1 MVVDQQAQRHDG
13 GGLSPHELCVL
24 LQAEGCRL
32 NDTLVEML
40 GEHFSHCTERR
51 GCGFTQS
58 TRHLAVLVNRP
69 LGERR
74 EVIAKL
80 FPEWTRVA
88 HREPLAGSNDPEA
101 ARTGLSRLRQ
111 VLRDLPARLDREE
124 SRLLAAIIADLVQP
138 GDGPPS
144 DNDLPPCDEE
154 LKVGT
159 CTLAERFF
167 LEIGHG
173 HVRRAGRI
181 NVHVSERGE
190 PLLIEKL
197 NLGDDH
203 SCIGLAELRLH
214 GVRLPPGSLFAVR
227 RGDDTALRP
236 CARLPGSVIRVR
248 DCDGYRFLRLATL
261 AVSPANRRRAF
272 TAHFQAQI
280 DACLFS
286 PGQTTMDQLR
296 QVAREQL

>member
-1 MVVDQQAQRHDG
+1 MYVKQQSTDDECSSLA
-13 GGLSPHELCVL
+13 PHELCDL

-32 NDTLVEML
+32 NNTLVEML
-40 GEHFSHCTERR
+40 SEHFSHCTERR

-69 LGERR
+69 LSERR
-74 EVIAKL
+74 EVIGKL
-80 FPEWTRVA
+80 FPSWARVA
-88 HREPLAGSNDPEA
+88 LREPLAEATDGVDAGS
-101 ARTGLSRLRQ
+101 GLSQLRQ
-111 VLRDLPARLDREE
+111 VLRDLPAKLAREE
-124 SRLLAAIIADLVQP
+124 SRLLAAIIADLVMP

-144 DNDLPPCDEE
+144 EYDLPPWDEE

-167 LEIGHG
+167 LEIANG

-181 NVHVSERGE
+181 NVHVSDRGE

-203 SCIGLAELRLH
+203 SCISLTELRLH
-214 GVRLPPGSLFAVR
+214 GVRMPPGSLFAVR
-227 RGDDTALRP
+227 RRDDLAVRP
-236 CARLPGSVIRVR
+236 CAKLPGGVIHIR
-248 DCDGYRFLRLATL
+248 DCDGYRFLRLLTL
-261 AVSPANRRRAF
+261 AVTPANRRRAF

-286 PGQTTMDQLR
+286 PGQTTLEQL
-296 QVAREQL
+296 QGVARAQL